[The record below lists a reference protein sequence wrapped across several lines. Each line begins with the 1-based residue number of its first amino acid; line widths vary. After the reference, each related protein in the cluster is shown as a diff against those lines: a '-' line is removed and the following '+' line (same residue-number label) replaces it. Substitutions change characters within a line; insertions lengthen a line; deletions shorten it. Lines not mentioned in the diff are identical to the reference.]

1 VAGGCRLL
9 IDDRR
14 LLSYN
19 FALPMLWVFIKIFAV
34 LLLVLANGFFV
45 AVEFALVSVRRARIE
60 TLVAAGSSSARAVL
74 RALDQLDAM
83 LSASQFGITVA
94 SLALGAVGE
103 STLAHLVEPILLKLL
118 PADVST
124 LIAHS
129 VAIAV
134 ALAVITYLH
143 LVLGEYAPKAFAIE
157 KAEAIAMA
165 TARWMDL
172 FYRTF
177 KPFIWLINV
186 SGIKFLKLFGVD
198 FRPGHHTAYTE
209 EEIRHLIN
217 LSHQSGHLEQDEKE
231 LIHNVFE
238 FADLTARDVM
248 IPRTEV
254 TAIEEQSS
262 FEEVVR
268 QFEESGYSRLP
279 VYGGNFDNLVGVLH
293 SKDVMPFLLKADE
306 FDLKKILR
314 QAIFI
319 PDTAR
324 LSDILQ
330 HLQKSSVHLAI
341 VVDEHSG
348 VEGILTLE
356 DILEEIVGE
365 IQDEHDEA
373 LTAKLSQS
381 GEGVFSIDAAMS
393 VREAN
398 RKYDLNLPESD
409 AYTTV
414 AGFLIARAGKLLDQG
429 DTVEHNGTR
438 FTVERVAR
446 RRITRVRM
454 EHLPEG
460 ECDDLC

>member
-1 VAGGCRLL
+1 
-9 IDDRR
+9 
-14 LLSYN
+14 
-19 FALPMLWVFIKIFAV
+19 MLWAFTKILIV
-34 LLLVLANGFFV
+34 LLLVLANAFFV
-45 AVEFALVSVRRARIE
+45 AVEFALVTVRRARIE
-60 TLVAAGSSSARAVL
+60 TLVASGKSSAKAVL
-74 RALDQLDAM
+74 RALDRLDAM

-103 STLAHLVEPILLKLL
+103 STLARLLEPVLLKLL
-118 PADVST
+118 PAGMSA

-129 VAIAV
+129 IAITI

-157 KAEAIAMA
+157 KAEAISLA
-165 TARWMDL
+165 TARWMEL

-177 KPFIWLINV
+177 KPFIWLINI
-186 SGIKFLKLFGVD
+186 SGIKFLKLFGVE

-217 LSHQSGHLEQDEKE
+217 ISHQSGHLEQDEKE

-238 FADLTARDVM
+238 FADLTAREIM

-254 TAIEEQSS
+254 TALEEQSS

-268 QFEESGYSRLP
+268 QFQASGYSRLP
-279 VYGGNFDNLVGVLH
+279 VYSEKFDNIVGVLH
-293 SKDVMPFLLKADE
+293 SKDVMPFLLKAHE
-306 FDLKKILR
+306 FDLKKIKR
-314 QAIFI
+314 DPIFI

-324 LSDILQ
+324 LGDVLQ
-330 HLQKSSVHLAI
+330 RLQKSSVHLAI

-373 LTAKLSQS
+373 LIAKLRQRS
-381 GEGVFSIDAAMS
+381 EGVFSIDASMS

-398 RKYDLNLPESD
+398 RKFELNLPESD

-429 DTVEHNGTR
+429 DAVEHNGTR

-446 RRITRVRM
+446 RRITQVRM
-454 EHLPEG
+454 EHLPEQNEVG
-460 ECDDLC
+460 NDAVVDGRR

>member
-1 VAGGCRLL
+1 MFWA
-9 IDDRR
+9 IT
-14 LLSYN
+14 
-19 FALPMLWVFIKIFAV
+19 KILVV
-34 LLLVLANGFFV
+34 LLLVLANAFFV

-60 TLVAAGSSSARAVL
+60 TLAASGNGRARSVL

-103 STLAHLVEPILLKLL
+103 STIAHLVEPVLLKFI
-118 PADVST
+118 PAGMST

-129 VAIAV
+129 VAIAI

-157 KAEAIAMA
+157 KAEAISMA
-165 TARWMDL
+165 TARGMDL
-172 FYRTF
+172 FYRAF
-177 KPFIWLINV
+177 KPFIWLINI
-186 SGIKFLKLFGVD
+186 SGIKFLRLFGVD

-238 FADLTARDVM
+238 FADLTAREIMV
-248 IPRTEV
+248 PRTEV
-254 TAIEEQSS
+254 VAIEQRAG
-262 FEEVVR
+262 FEEVAH
-268 QFEESGYSRLP
+268 QFQHSGYSRLP
-279 VYGGNFDNLVGVLH
+279 VYSEQFDNIVGVLH
-293 SKDVMPFLLKADE
+293 SKDVMPFLLKADN
-306 FDLKKILR
+306 FHLKKILR
-314 QAIFI
+314 QPVFI

-324 LSDILQ
+324 LSDVLQ
-330 HLQKSSVHLAI
+330 HLQRSSVHMAI

-373 LTAKLSQS
+373 LISKLRERS
-381 GEGVFSIDAAMS
+381 EGVFSIDARMS

-409 AYTTV
+409 DYTTV
-414 AGFLIARAGKLLDQG
+414 AGFLISRAGKLLDHG
-429 DTVEHNGTR
+429 DTVDHNGTR
-438 FTVERVAR
+438 FTVERVTG
-446 RRITRVRM
+446 RRIIQVKM
-454 EHLPEG
+454 EHLQLQSEVAQNG
-460 ECDDLC
+460 AVDIHG